1 MNYIKISNSKVNK
14 DLYNFVNNEVIPGT
28 DIEPNDFWEKFIES
42 CNLLSIEN
50 EELINER
57 LQIQSKIDDWL
68 KDNRDSFDQN
78 DYIDFLKS
86 INYIV
91 DEGETFKINTQN
103 VDEEIS
109 KIAGPQLVV
118 PIDNARYAL
127 NAANA
132 RWGSLYD
139 AYYGTDAVSLDKELQ
154 KSNKYNPKRGQKVI
168 EKGREFLNQVFKLE
182 KSSWSDA
189 IELLSLIHI

>member
-28 DIEPNDFWEKFIES
+28 DIEPNDFWQKFIES

-78 DYIDFLKS
+78 DYIDFK
-86 INYIV
+86 
-91 DEGETFKINTQN
+91 K
-103 VDEEIS
+103 
-109 KIAGPQLVV
+109 
-118 PIDNARYAL
+118 
-127 NAANA
+127 
-132 RWGSLYD
+132 
-139 AYYGTDAVSLDKELQ
+139 
-154 KSNKYNPKRGQKVI
+154 
-168 EKGREFLNQVFKLE
+168 
-182 KSSWSDA
+182 
-189 IELLSLIHI
+189 H

>member
-28 DIEPNDFWEKFIES
+28 DIEPNDFWQKFIES

-139 AYYGTDAVSLDKELQ
+139 AYYGTDAYHLIRNYK
-154 KSNKYNPKRGQKVI
+154 KVI
-168 EKGREFLNQVFKLE
+168 NTILREAKKLLKKE
-182 KSSWSDA
+182 
-189 IELLSLIHI
+189 ENF

>member
-28 DIEPNDFWEKFIES
+28 DIEPNDFWQKFIES

-68 KDNRDSFDQN
+68 KENRDSFDQN
-78 DYIDFLKS
+78 DYISFLKQ

-91 DEGETFKINTQN
+91 NEGENFKINTQN

-118 PIDNARYAL
+118 PIDNARYAI

-154 KSNKYNPKRGQKVI
+154 KGITY
-168 EKGREFLNQVFKLE
+168 
-182 KSSWSDA
+182 
-189 IELLSLIHI
+189 

>member
-28 DIEPNDFWEKFIES
+28 DIEPNDFWQKFIES

-78 DYIDFLKS
+78 EYIDFLKS

-154 KSNKYNPKRGQKVI
+154 KSNKYNLKRGQKVI
-168 EKGREFLNQVFKLE
+168 EKGREF
-182 KSSWSDA
+182 
-189 IELLSLIHI
+189 

>member
-28 DIEPNDFWEKFIES
+28 DIEPNDFWQKFIES

-91 DEGETFKINTQN
+91 DEGETFKINTQKKPLY
-103 VDEEIS
+103 EIWY
-109 KIAGPQLVV
+109 K
-118 PIDNARYAL
+118 
-127 NAANA
+127 
-132 RWGSLYD
+132 
-139 AYYGTDAVSLDKELQ
+139 
-154 KSNKYNPKRGQKVI
+154 
-168 EKGREFLNQVFKLE
+168 
-182 KSSWSDA
+182 
-189 IELLSLIHI
+189 